1 MTQKSSSSVPRSCFL
16 TRELL
21 FNSEVARI
29 YAFDLISHGTAADI
43 LETRP
48 IETAGDS
55 PPTIFD
61 STQQYYSQAVALP
74 SQAALFYGVPSLVVD
89 AVILSC
95 KDELREDGMLALRD
109 NARWDAIKHLGVEP
123 PGSEFILLPPRAVLK
138 LALFLPAT
146 PAVVATVDAL
156 WDYIFG
162 QNGDKSTAEDWQRT
176 SDRRRLRCGK
186 RIANSKMVA
195 NQQKA
200 KELGLLAYVHHF
212 GNHLSGNTWVRLF
225 AYKGEFP
232 PPRGDLWVSRTVTA
246 KKSDSNQ

>member
-1 MTQKSSSSVPRSCFL
+1 MPQKSGSSNIRSCFL
-16 TRELL
+16 TRESL
-21 FNSEVARI
+21 FNLQLARI

-55 PPTIFD
+55 PPAIFD
-61 STQQYYSQAVALP
+61 GTRQYYSQAVVLP
-74 SQAALFYGVPSLVVD
+74 HQAAAFYGVPETAIN
-89 AVILSC
+89 AVIVSN
-95 KDELREDGMLALRD
+95 KDELREDGMLALQG
-109 NARWDAIKHLGVEP
+109 NAYWDAVKHLGVRP

-156 WDYIFG
+156 WDFILG
-162 QNGDKSTAEDWQRT
+162 LGGDKSTAEDWQRT

-212 GNHLSGNTWVRLF
+212 GHHLSGNTWTRLF
-225 AYKGEFP
+225 DYKGEFP
-232 PPRGDLWVSRTVTA
+232 PPRGDLWVSRIATV